1 MKRSGLLLAV
11 AALVL
16 IVLFVVAISGPKKP
30 HGGPTDHGSE
40 AEVVALSEPVP
51 YCPTPLSEVPH
62 GRVQVLIDSSGSM
75 AGVRGPV
82 LSYLRWLDQSISR
95 LRDSAVII
103 DELRI
108 ARFDRTNGIRASA
121 SVAAFSKD
129 YSPSAETTLHEAIR
143 ASQKYDLTFIVTDG
157 VAAAGAGSGDCAAG
171 VDAACVARALRDAV
185 HAEQT
190 SLIAP
195 QPGVWIV
202 PLWTH
207 HAGIYYTEKPTAVA
221 DFDRTSSLQ
230 SVHDEI
236 GQDISIA
243 NPRPDSHG
251 NLIYDYNGPRGLL
264 LVVIAHS
271 DDLGRRAI
279 SALHERMAEN
289 NVVAIERVKDAS
301 TSLCAWPAIE
311 LYPGYLPPIEWGD
324 LKESDEKP
332 AKGTIDVEFTE
343 RRRIALDCPRG
354 KDNTAEFILPFRNI
368 QASSRCVSIHQLPAF
383 EFGFVAQNPHDQQ
396 ELASLL
402 TGFERK
408 TTKDGDH
415 FVLKLACGKGEERPC
430 SNNPIKARWTA
441 QSRYDRS
448 GQSDEH
454 HPSSAHGLVAAIS
467 TTDPVGQPHRIYG
480 LDSLLSIFFDEVR
493 QDRKKVPLADIEFCH
508 RSPGAK

>member
-1 MKRSGLLLAV
+1 VKRGGLLIAIGALALI
-11 AALVL
+11 AL
-16 IVLFVVAISGPKKP
+16 IVVAISGPKKP
-30 HGGPTDHGSE
+30 RSGPVDHGSE
-40 AEVVALSEPVP
+40 AEILTLSDPVP
-51 YCPTPLSEVPH
+51 YCPPPLSEVPH
-62 GRVQVLIDSSGSM
+62 GRVQVLVDSSGSM

-82 LSYLRWLDQSISR
+82 VSYLRWLEQSISR

-121 SVAAFSKD
+121 SVAAFAKD
-129 YSPSAETTLHEAIR
+129 YSPAAATTLHEAIR
-143 ASQKYDLTFIVTDG
+143 ASKDYDLTFIITDG
-157 VAAAGAGSGDCAAG
+157 VAAAGSGSGDCAAG

-190 SLIAP
+190 SLVAP

-207 HAGIYYTEKPTAVA
+207 HTGIYYTEKPTAVA

-243 NPRPDSHG
+243 NPRPDSYG
-251 NLIYDYNGPRGLL
+251 NLIYDYNGPRGILL
-264 LVVIAHS
+264 IVIAHS

-279 SALHERMAEN
+279 SALHERMGEN
-289 NVVAIERVKDAS
+289 NVAAIEKVKDAT

-311 LYPGYLPPIEWGD
+311 LYPGYLPPIEWVD

-332 AKGTIDVEFTE
+332 AKGTIDVEFTGQ
-343 RRRIALDCPRG
+343 RRIALDCPRG
-354 KDNTAEFILPFRNI
+354 RDNATEFILASRNVR
-368 QASSRCVSIHQLPAF
+368 ASSRCVSIHQLPAF
-383 EFGFVAQNPHDQQ
+383 EFGFIAQNPRDQNV
-396 ELASLL
+396 LASLL
-402 TGFERK
+402 SGYERK
-408 TTKDGDH
+408 ASKDGDH
-415 FVLKLACGKGEERPC
+415 FVLRLRCGKGEERPC
-430 SNNPIKARWTA
+430 STDPIRARWTA

-448 GQSDEH
+448 GQSD
-454 HPSSAHGLVAAIS
+454 PSRRSDAYALIAAIS
-467 TTDPVGQPHRIYG
+467 TTDPVAQPHRIYG

-508 RSPGAK
+508 RSAEAK